1 MLPSKYIPAYSIRGE
16 NCYFDTGI
24 VTKNTQDITAL
35 FDTGASPN
43 GFCFGA
49 RNTASTS
56 SAAQLNFIAVDGTS
70 YIGYASARLTLN
82 ENPISGTV
90 SFLKRGREFTVLTS
104 SSIFNKTGAATTFT
118 GTRPIFLLALN
129 NAGSPNYGTRNRTSL
144 IGFKIEDGDEKH
156 EFLPVYDTEAQE
168 FGVYD
173 LETDNFISKS
183 GTGTLDPFYLLTIN
197 SSGGGSAFAENQVV
211 GNVKEQYYSDGIKTA
226 RLKAVPDR
234 NYSFL
239 NWTVN
244 GEVVSTDEETTYTV
258 AQDTTI
264 VANFRKNVDF
274 QYSNKFQLLGLQ
286 YGVGYIQS
294 ASDPN
299 ARDSDI
305 YTNVRSFS
313 VKVDGLAKATSTI
326 ECESIPPLYQIDM
339 PVFLISPK
347 GKIVYC
353 GVIKAI
359 KDKTLTCREPMAILD
374 HDFLFLPTTSVDG
387 DNLTNRNVLY
397 ASWLYL
403 NDVRMG
409 YCTAAGLSVT
419 NGYSDS
425 GLVRNMRAFH
435 MDSDRR
441 VLYNS
446 ERNTYVSTPLTTEY
460 EVKNLEDYYFDLFE
474 QFAVYLKPAMFLA
487 PRSSLYYEKG
497 DKRMMKLE
505 VKNTKE
511 YETLVISDNVEAITN
526 VSVDLSEVSTTM
538 LQIFNST
545 GKTFR
550 GVYGMT
556 KDGVIEENPET
567 GSTIPQK
574 FIARDTYK
582 MKLVRS
588 DDKINT
594 IVEQNLSGA
603 LYNHKISFNVDLTYD
618 IYRLDD
624 FQIGRKVDFY
634 YKNKLYK
641 SDVTAVEFS
650 LDSDMTSIVSAKI
663 TLGNVRNKLTTKLN
677 IGKSKRK

>member
-24 VTKNTQDITAL
+24 VAKSTQDITGL
-35 FDTGASPN
+35 FNTGASPH
-43 GFCFGA
+43 GYCFGA

-56 SAAQLNFIAVDGTS
+56 SAAQLNFLAIDGTS

-90 SFLKRGREFTVLTS
+90 SFLKKGREFTVLTS
-104 SSIFNKTGAATTFT
+104 TSIFNKTGAATTFT

-129 NAGSPNYGTRNRTSL
+129 NAGSPSYGTTNYTSL
-144 IGFKIEDGDEKH
+144 IGFKIEDGNEKH
-156 EFLPVYDTEAQE
+156 EFLPVYNTETQE

-183 GTGTLDPFYLLTIN
+183 GTGTLDPFYLLTVT
-197 SSGGGSAFAENQVV
+197 SSNGGSAFAENQVV
-211 GNVKEQYYSDGIKTA
+211 GNVKEQYYSNGIKTA
-226 RLKAVPDR
+226 RLKAIPDR

-258 AQDTTI
+258 SQDTTI

-286 YGVGYIQS
+286 YGVGSIQN

-313 VKVDGLAKATSTI
+313 IKVDGLAKATSTI
-326 ECESIPPLYQIDM
+326 ECESIPSLYQIDM

-347 GKIVYC
+347 GKIVYY

-387 DNLTNRNVLY
+387 DNLTNRNILY
-397 ASWLYL
+397 ASSLYL

-409 YCTAAGLSVT
+409 YCTAAGTSVT
-419 NGYSDS
+419 SGYPDS
-425 GLVRNMRAFH
+425 GLQRNMRAFIV
-435 MDSDRR
+435 DSDRR

-446 ERNTYVSTPLTTEY
+446 ERNTYVSMPLTTEY

-487 PRSSLYYEKG
+487 PRSTLYYEKG
-497 DKRMMKLE
+497 DKRLMQLQ

-511 YETLVISDNVEAITN
+511 YETLVISDNIEAITN
-526 VSVDLSEVSTTM
+526 VTVDLSEVSTTM